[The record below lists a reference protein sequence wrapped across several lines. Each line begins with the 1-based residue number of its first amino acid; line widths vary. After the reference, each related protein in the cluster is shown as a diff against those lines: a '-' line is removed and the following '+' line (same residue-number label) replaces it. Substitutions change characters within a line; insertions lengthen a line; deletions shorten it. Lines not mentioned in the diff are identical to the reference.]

1 MTDSE
6 HDQFYTPPY
15 DFIDNGAAELML
27 IYEAVPENPDSPFF
41 YFDGEKAVLKRK
53 TGQSVV
59 FPFIESAVKKLL
71 DGGKKI
77 MITEMN
83 GEEIV
88 RVYEAAV
95 RFVGPDELPA
105 TGKKENIGK
114 KYD

>member
-1 MTDSE
+1 MNDSA
-6 HDQFYTPPY
+6 QARFYTPPY

-27 IYEAVPENPDSPFF
+27 VCETVPENPDSPLF

-53 TGQSVV
+53 TGQFIV

-71 DGGKKI
+71 DGIEKI
-77 MITEMN
+77 MMTEMN
-83 GEEIV
+83 GAEIV

-105 TGKKENIGK
+105 AGKKENIG
-114 KYD
+114 